1 MGWKLLADCA
11 IQRMIYGA
19 RVISLWDSELW
30 TLLSALA
37 VCLVLLAMVRI
48 AINKLGLFM
57 LSFFVFFSLAW
68 RLLSVLYIDLAGPVF
83 SEQLERDIGT
93 GWAALPLAG
102 SQGLVIAA
110 LMYSFRK
117 KRLAALTSGPTLADI
132 LPAGRPTP
140 SDLAHWVIGLFAV
153 ALWVELLIRGPIPIF
168 AAMERY
174 DYSAQ
179 YGGPLHHRL
188 IEWGPMLAFQLGVF
202 FAAPSSRGREFD
214 LRFAV
219 LFGIFILYLFVVGH
233 RFSSFFS
240 YSSFF
245 ILPVGAVLLANT
257 TAAFDYAKIFRAARL
272 PIAVVAVL
280 ILGALIYS
288 YAIVRGF
295 ERDQLLFKLSQRIF
309 VQQGEMW
316 WITYERVFLR
326 ADWSPG
332 QTFYKLFVNP
342 LDPNRNSTM
351 QWLMELALPLD
362 RAHFILGKGSAYTG
376 GWPEVLFELGGPVEG
391 VALVALSAILFSE
404 FMFLLTRCIVQ
415 ERYATCFFLTPLLYA
430 FSLYVVTGMVNSF
443 IQFTFLVKLMTAIFV
458 FVAEEKWRSSLSG
471 PLISCES
478 LAAGEGG
485 KRLE

>member
-1 MGWKLLADCA
+1 MRG
-11 IQRMIYGA
+11 
-19 RVISLWDSELW
+19 SELW
-30 TLLSALA
+30 MLLDALA
-37 VCLVLLAMVRI
+37 ACLVLLAIARI

-57 LSFFVFFSLAW
+57 VAFFVLFSLAW
-68 RLLSVLYIDLAGPVF
+68 RLLSVLYIDLAGPLF
-83 SEQLERDIGT
+83 SEQLERDIGS
-93 GWAALPLAG
+93 GSAALPLAA

-110 LMYSFRK
+110 LMYSFRD
-117 KRLAALTSGPTLADI
+117 KRLAELTKGARLVDI
-132 LPAGRPTP
+132 LPSARPTL
-140 SDLAHWVIGLFAV
+140 SDLACWIIGFFAV
-153 ALWVELLIRGPIPIF
+153 TLWVELLVRGPIPLLT
-168 AAMERY
+168 AMERY

-188 IEWGPMLAFQLGVF
+188 IEWGPMLAFQLGIF

-257 TAAFDYAKIFRAARL
+257 TLAFDYAKVFRAIRL
-272 PIAVVAVL
+272 PAVVVSAL

-295 ERDQLLFKLSQRIF
+295 GGDQLLFKLSQRIF

-316 WITYERVFLR
+316 WMTYERVFLR
-326 ADWSPG
+326 ADWSTD
-332 QTFYKLFVNP
+332 QTLYKLFVGP
-342 LDPNRNSTM
+342 FDPNRNSTM

-391 VALVALSAILFSE
+391 LALVALSAMLFSE
-404 FMFLLTRCIVQ
+404 FMFLLARCIVQ
-415 ERYATCFFLTPLLYA
+415 ERYVTCFFLTPVLYA
-430 FSLYVVTGMVNSF
+430 FSLYIVTGMVNSF
-443 IQFTFLVKLMTAIFV
+443 IQVTFFVKLAIAVLV
-458 FVAEEKWRSSLSG
+458 FAAEEKWRLSLSRRVIFYG
-471 PLISCES
+471 S
-478 LAAGEGG
+478 LPAIEGG
-485 KRLE
+485 ERLE